1 MTINFIYQ
9 FPGDQNPQMVITPYR
24 RMEYSENSHGIFAD
38 RFIARSR
45 DELTQY
51 IATQVAKNPVPE
63 EPK

>member
-1 MTINFIYQ
+1 
-9 FPGDQNPQMVITPYR
+9 MVITPYR